1 MGLSVW
7 TGSNAIRAKALARCM
22 FFARSPYGQLATTI
36 LRALASGSSCLG
48 LYEGRARLAPQGK
61 LGHAVCRGQH
71 PFSAQILAFE
81 RKSSPLSEGG
91 GPVEDHRGRAAE
103 RPQVSEEEEPSWYF
117 EALLWQGKRR
127 AGHAHAVCAYVHVHV
142 HVHAH
147 ARAFIYWCFAL
158 PKFNIIKIRTRTF
171 WRAMKFIKQ
180 KITLNI
186 IWKKYYPGEFILC
199 CFSIPGKFF

>member
-1 MGLSVW
+1 MI
-7 TGSNAIRAKALARCM
+7 TQR
-22 FFARSPYGQLATTI
+22 
-36 LRALASGSSCLG
+36 
-48 LYEGRARLAPQGK
+48 
-61 LGHAVCRGQH
+61 
-71 PFSAQILAFE
+71 
-81 RKSSPLSEGG
+81 GG
-91 GPVEDHRGRAAE
+91 G
-103 RPQVSEEEEPSWYF
+103 
-117 EALLWQGKRR
+117 
-127 AGHAHAVCAYVHVHV
+127 AYVHVHV

-199 CFSIPGKFF
+199 CFFHPGEVFEFRGKT